1 MPCDLND
8 AVGPAQVEQ
17 HSQDMAMAAGALRS
31 MTEEKV
37 ALEKRLHRL
46 ERQVLLAQACICL
59 CLLRVRSVC
68 SHPETNWHIMCV
80 WGGVQAEN
88 GHRHSGGATCRHAT
102 PARRRVAAAA

>member
-1 MPCDLND
+1 MMPCDLHD

-17 HSQDMAMAAGALRS
+17 HSQDMGMAAGALRS

-68 SHPETNWHIMCV
+68 SHSVLYAHVECALW
-80 WGGVQAEN
+80 W
-88 GHRHSGGATCRHAT
+88 
-102 PARRRVAAAA
+102 